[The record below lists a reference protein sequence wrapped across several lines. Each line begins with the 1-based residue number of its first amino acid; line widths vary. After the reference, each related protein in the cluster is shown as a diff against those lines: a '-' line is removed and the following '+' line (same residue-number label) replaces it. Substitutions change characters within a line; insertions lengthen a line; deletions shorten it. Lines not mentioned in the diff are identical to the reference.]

1 MNVRK
6 NAKTEFAEQFGIFF
20 EKVGFPRMAGRV
32 WGYLLTCNPPE
43 QTAEELSKAVQASR
57 SSIST
62 MTRLLIQ
69 LGLLERVG
77 ITGRRS
83 GYYRVR
89 SGGFT
94 EILRA
99 KMRFTT
105 EVRRIAEHGLK
116 LLKSEPP
123 SVRKHLEEYRDLC
136 IFFEKQFPML
146 IEKWERGRK
155 KK

>member
-6 NAKTEFAEQFGIFF
+6 NHKTQFAEQFGIFF

-57 SSIST
+57 SSVST

-77 ITGRRS
+77 IPGRRS

-99 KMRFTT
+99 KMQFTT

-116 LLKSEPP
+116 FLESEPP

-146 IEKWERGRK
+146 IEKWEKGRK